1 MTHFEGKFCVVLA
14 GTFIYCATRRQKH
27 SVEKSSKKSHLQHC
41 EQSLF
46 SNYLNVRAKIYRI
59 QTGMKIQMRHFWEFL
74 NTVKQHSSSF
84 MFFRGFFTHFKA
96 FFIGWEKT
104 DYQGIKATYI
114 MKSYKQRA
122 ENMNILSFAEKGRWK
137 SAFGAS
143 VLPLGHHREGLLW
156 VAIHRSLQCGTL
168 AGPHKASQKTGQ
180 K

>member
-1 MTHFEGKFCVVLA
+1 
-14 GTFIYCATRRQKH
+14 
-27 SVEKSSKKSHLQHC
+27 
-41 EQSLF
+41 
-46 SNYLNVRAKIYRI
+46 
-59 QTGMKIQMRHFWEFL
+59 MRHFL
-74 NTVKQHSSSF
+74 NVFIDCEATFFF
-84 MFFRGFFTHFKA
+84 MFLGDFSHTS
-96 FFIGWEKT
+96 GWEKT

>member
-1 MTHFEGKFCVVLA
+1 
-14 GTFIYCATRRQKH
+14 
-27 SVEKSSKKSHLQHC
+27 
-41 EQSLF
+41 
-46 SNYLNVRAKIYRI
+46 
-59 QTGMKIQMRHFWEFL
+59 
-74 NTVKQHSSSF
+74 
-84 MFFRGFFTHFKA
+84 
-96 FFIGWEKT
+96 
-104 DYQGIKATYI
+104 

-180 K
+180 NWASLYIQNAHQILLVRTEQSSRRNHTVSFKANSV